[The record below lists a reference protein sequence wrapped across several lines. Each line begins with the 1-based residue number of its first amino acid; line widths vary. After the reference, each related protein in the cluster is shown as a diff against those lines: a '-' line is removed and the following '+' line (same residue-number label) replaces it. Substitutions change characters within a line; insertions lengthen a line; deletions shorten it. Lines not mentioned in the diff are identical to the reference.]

1 MTPLQRSLMT
11 ISCRDSDPIP
21 KVADAGRVVE
31 VDGERVQLMHNG
43 IRVVHGG
50 YHGDWMA
57 HIIRGLQGHHEP
69 QEERVFDRLLRYV
82 RDGSL
87 IVELGAFWTYYTQW
101 YLHDVPGSRAVC
113 VEPDPHNLS
122 IGRRNA
128 ALNGTGARI
137 RFGQAWVGGEAKA
150 IHVAPGDSSLEPLS
164 LPMLDF
170 AAVQALCPQ
179 APIEV
184 LHMDIQGAELPFL
197 QSLPREGVH
206 EALRFVMLSTHHSS
220 ISGSP
225 TTHEDCLA
233 LLRARGAHVLVEHD
247 VIQSYSGDGLILASF
262 YAEDAAL
269 AFPPISRNQA
279 ATSLFQT
286 P

>member
-11 ISCRDSDPIP
+11 ISCRDTDAIA
-21 KVADAGRVVE
+21 KVPGAGGMVE
-31 VDGERVQLMHNG
+31 VGGERVQLMHNG

-57 HIIRGLQGHHEP
+57 HVIRGLQGHHEP

-87 IVELGAFWTYYTQW
+87 VVELGAFWTYYTQW
-101 YLHDVPGSRAVC
+101 YLKDIPGSQAVC

-122 IGRRNA
+122 IGRRNT

-137 RFGQAWVGGEAKA
+137 RFEQAWVGGEARDA
-150 IHVAPGDSSLEPLS
+150 HAAVGESSPGPLV

-179 APIEV
+179 APIEL
-184 LHMDIQGAELPFL
+184 LHMDVQGAELPFL
-197 QSLPREGVH
+197 QSLPRDHLRDAV
-206 EALRFVMLSTHHSS
+206 RFVMLSTHHSS

-225 TTHEDCLA
+225 ATHADCLA

-247 VIQSYSGDGLILASF
+247 VIASYSGDGLVLASF
-262 YAEDAAL
+262 YGEDAGL
-269 AFPPISRNQA
+269 DFPPISRNVA

>member
-21 KVADAGRVVE
+21 KVPEAGRILE

-87 IVELGAFWTYYTQW
+87 VVELGAFWTYYTQW
-101 YLHDVPGSRAVC
+101 YLRDIPGARALC
-113 VEPDPHNLS
+113 IEPDPHNLS

-128 ALNGTGARI
+128 ALNGSTPHI
-137 RFGQAWVGGEAKA
+137 RFEQAWIGGESKA
-150 IHVAPGDSSLEPLS
+150 AHAAVGESSPAPLE

-170 AAVQALCPQ
+170 EGVRALCPQ
-179 APIEV
+179 APIEL
-184 LHMDIQGAELPFL
+184 LHLDIQGAELPFL
-197 QSLPREGVH
+197 QSLPPGRV
-206 EALRFVMLSTHHSS
+206 ADAVRFVMLSTHHSS
-220 ISGSP
+220 ISGST

-247 VIQSYSGDGLILASF
+247 VIESYSGDGLVLASF
-262 YAEDAAL
+262 YDEDAAL
-269 AFPPISRNQA
+269 DFPPISRNVA
-279 ATSLFQT
+279 ATSLFQS

>member
-1 MTPLQRSLMT
+1 VTPLQRSLMT
-11 ISCRDSDPIP
+11 ISCRDTDPIP
-21 KVADAGRVVE
+21 KVPDAGRIIE

-43 IRVVHGG
+43 LRVVHGG

-82 RDGSL
+82 RDDSL
-87 IVELGAFWTYYTQW
+87 VVELGAFWTYYTQW
-101 YLHDVPGSRAVC
+101 YLRDIPGARALC
-113 VEPDPHNLS
+113 IEPDPHNLS

-128 ALNGTGARI
+128 ALNGSGPLI
-137 RFGQAWVGGEAKA
+137 RFEQAWIGGEAKA
-150 IHVAPGDSSLEPLS
+150 AHAAVGESSPASLV

-170 AAVQALCPQ
+170 AGVRALCPR
-179 APIEV
+179 APIEL
-184 LHMDIQGAELPFL
+184 LHLDIQGAELPFL
-197 QSLPREGVH
+197 RSLPADRV
-206 EALRFVMLSTHHSS
+206 ADAVRFVMLSTHHSS

-233 LLRARGAHVLVEHD
+233 LLRARGAHVLVEHG
-247 VIQSYSGDGLILASF
+247 VIESYSGDGLILASF
-262 YAEDAAL
+262 YDEDAAL
-269 AFPPISRNQA
+269 DFPPISRNVA